1 MLLEFCDRLPT
12 GCERNAAISWLLR
25 SLMVCPLKGAEAM
38 IAVVEL
44 RQRLQPDSRPRNGR
58 LRTMN
63 DSLIQRICK
72 KGADLGFL
80 ALLVASLAL
89 AVGGVSA
96 ERQRREVLL
105 QQGGARKVDVAK
117 IRQQISDG
125 NLSPRKALFFRRM
138 AP

>member
-1 MLLEFCDRLPT
+1 
-12 GCERNAAISWLLR
+12 
-25 SLMVCPLKGAEAM
+25 M